1 MHSSNDK
8 TLTERIEQRRQAR
21 TLPRFIAV
29 EGPIGA
35 GKTSLAKRL
44 AMTFGYD
51 LLLEQASDNPFLT
64 RFYQDPAR
72 YALQTELFF
81 LFQRADQLRQIQQ
94 QDLFAGPRIADF
106 LIDKNRLFARVTL
119 DDDEFELYRNVD
131 DHLTLDA
138 PQPDLVIYLQA
149 PSQVLRQRIGRR
161 GNDFKQGIQSDY
173 LDRLSDAYTEFFH
186 FYDRAPLLIVN
197 AAEIDLVNH
206 DRDYQQLVSELLDIR
221 SGRHYFNPR
230 PLVD

>member
-1 MHSSNDK
+1 MHSLNET
-8 TLTERIEQRRQAR
+8 TLNERIEQRRR
-21 TLPRFIAV
+21 VGSLPRFIAV

-51 LLLEQASDNPFLT
+51 LLLEQAEENPFLT

-106 LIDKNRLFARVTL
+106 LIQDTQRLTIDQRLAGLMGTTTHCSQQFAPHVHQL
-119 DDDEFELYRNVD
+119 S
-131 DHLTLDA
+131 
-138 PQPDLVIYLQA
+138 PCQA
-149 PSQVLRQRIGRR
+149 
-161 GNDFKQGIQSDY
+161 GIA
-173 LDRLSDAYTEFFH
+173 R
-186 FYDRAPLLIVN
+186 
-197 AAEIDLVNH
+197 
-206 DRDYQQLVSELLDIR
+206 
-221 SGRHYFNPR
+221 
-230 PLVD
+230 

>member
-1 MHSSNDK
+1 MHSLNET
-8 TLTERIEQRRQAR
+8 TLNERIEQRRR
-21 TLPRFIAV
+21 VGSLPRFIAV

-51 LLLEQASDNPFLT
+51 LLLEQAEDNPFLT

-94 QDLFAGPRIADF
+94 QALFAGP
-106 LIDKNRLFARVTL
+106 L
-119 DDDEFELYRNVD
+119 DEDEFELYRNVD
-131 DHLTLDA
+131 DHLTVDA

-149 PSQVLRQRIGRR
+149 PSPVLRQRITRR
-161 GNDFKQGIQSDY
+161 GNDFEQRIQGDY
-173 LDRLSDAYTEFFH
+173 LDRLSNAYTEFFH

-197 AAEIDLVNH
+197 AAEIDLVSH

-230 PLVD
+230 PLVG

>member
-1 MHSSNDK
+1 MHSLNEKS
-8 TLTERIEQRRQAR
+8 LTEKIEQRRQAGN
-21 TLPRFIAV
+21 LPRFIAV

-35 GKTSLAKRL
+35 GKTSLARRL

-51 LLLEQASDNPFLT
+51 LLLEQADENPFLT

-94 QDLFAGPRIADF
+94 QDLFAGPRVADF
-106 LIDKNRLFARVTL
+106 LIDKNRLFAQVTL
-119 DDDEFELYRNVD
+119 DEDEFELYRNVD
-131 DHLTLDA
+131 NHLTLDA

-149 PSQVLRQRIGRR
+149 PPPVLRQRISLR
-161 GNDFKQGIQSDY
+161 GNDFEQRVEGDY
-173 LDRLSDAYTEFFH
+173 LDKLSNAYTEFFH
-186 FYDRAPLLIVN
+186 FYDRGPLLIVN

-206 DRDYQQLVSELLDIR
+206 DRDYQQLISELLDIR

>member
-1 MHSSNDK
+1 MHSSNEK
-8 TLTERIEQRRQAR
+8 TITERIEQRRQAR

-51 LLLEQASDNPFLT
+51 LLLEQADDNPFLA

-106 LIDKNRLFARVTL
+106 LIDKNRLFARG
-119 DDDEFELYRNVD
+119 
-131 DHLTLDA
+131 H
-138 PQPDLVIYLQA
+138 
-149 PSQVLRQRIGRR
+149 
-161 GNDFKQGIQSDY
+161 
-173 LDRLSDAYTEFFH
+173 
-186 FYDRAPLLIVN
+186 
-197 AAEIDLVNH
+197 
-206 DRDYQQLVSELLDIR
+206 
-221 SGRHYFNPR
+221 SGR
-230 PLVD
+230 

>member
-1 MHSSNDK
+1 
-8 TLTERIEQRRQAR
+8 
-21 TLPRFIAV
+21 
-29 EGPIGA
+29 
-35 GKTSLAKRL
+35 
-44 AMTFGYD
+44 YD

-138 PQPDLVIYLQA
+138 PQPELVIYLQA

-161 GNDFKQGIQSDY
+161 GNDFEQGIQSDY

>member
-106 LIDKNRLFARVTL
+106 LIAKNRLFARVTL

-161 GNDFKQGIQSDY
+161 GNDFEQGIQSDY

-186 FYDRAPLLIVN
+186 FL
-197 AAEIDLVNH
+197 
-206 DRDYQQLVSELLDIR
+206 
-221 SGRHYFNPR
+221 
-230 PLVD
+230 

>member
-1 MHSSNDK
+1 MHSSNEK

-51 LLLEQASDNPFLT
+51 LLLEQADDNPFLT

-106 LIDKNRLFARVTL
+106 LIDKNRLFAQVTL
-119 DDDEFELYRNVD
+119 DEDEFELYRNVD

-149 PSQVLRQRIGRR
+149 PPRCCVSVSAVAATISS
-161 GNDFKQGIQSDY
+161 KAS
-173 LDRLSDAYTEFFH
+173 
-186 FYDRAPLLIVN
+186 RAITWTGSAMPTRNSSISTTG
-197 AAEIDLVNH
+197 H
-206 DRDYQQLVSELLDIR
+206 RC
-221 SGRHYFNPR
+221 
-230 PLVD
+230 

>member
-1 MHSSNDK
+1 MPS
-8 TLTERIEQRRQAR
+8 LTERIEQRRQEGS
-21 TLPRFIAV
+21 LPRFIAV
-29 EGPIGA
+29 EGPIGS

-44 AMTFGYD
+44 AMTFGYE
-51 LLLEQASDNPFLT
+51 LMLEEAHDNPFLT

-81 LFQRADQLRQIQQ
+81 LFQRADQLRQLEQ
-94 QDLFAGPRIADF
+94 QDLFSQAKIADF
-106 LIDKNRLFARVTL
+106 LIDKNRLFAQVTL
-119 DDDEFELYRNVD
+119 DDEEFELYRNVD
-131 DHLTLDA
+131 THLTVNA

-149 PSQVLRQRIGRR
+149 PPAVLRQRIGIR
-161 GNDFKQGIQSDY
+161 GNDFEQHIGSHY
-173 LDRLSDAYTEFFH
+173 LDRLSQAYTEFFH

-206 DRDYQQLVSELLDIR
+206 DRDYHQLVSELLDIR
-221 SGRHYFNPR
+221 RGRHYFNPR